1 MKTVITV
8 LLVLIGLSGFAFID
22 SFAIISPNSA
32 FTLEGS
38 GYAVTKNMIKTSEI
52 DLVLSTQKQTGSSVK
67 SSIEDGFIT
76 LDDKNFLITKL
87 EATTLHEGKYIRING
102 NVESDTDGKASI
114 KFFGRLIEESKN
126 ASIYGFTGRITIDDK
141 DYKIIYTAKLS
152 ELSKIKI
159 IPTESKTDEKITIH
173 IAKGSST
180 QGVGTYIDLAGARQ
194 QATETQS
201 PTDSLR
207 FRYFSQDRIS
217 IEPGTTITIVND
229 DTVSHSILSGSKN
242 NDRYVQYTADDRIS
256 TGEILPG
263 KSINITLDE
272 AGFYRL
278 YDPDYQW
285 MEIIA
290 YVFPNIENNVILGQ
304 GKNSGN

>member
-1 MKTVITV
+1 MKTITIV
-8 LLVLIGLSGFAFID
+8 LLVLLGLSGFTFID

-38 GYAVTKNMIKTSEI
+38 GYAVTKDTIKTSEI
-52 DLVLSTQKQTGSSVK
+52 DLALTTQKQTGSSVK

-76 LDDKNFLITKL
+76 LDDKNFLVTKL

-102 NVESDTDGKASI
+102 NVESDTDGKAAI

-126 ASIYGFTGRITIDDK
+126 ASIYGFTGKITIDDK

-152 ELSKIKI
+152 ELSKIKVT
-159 IPTESKTDEKITIH
+159 PTESKTDKKLVIH

-180 QGVGTYIDLAGARQ
+180 QGIGTYIDLAGVKQKAS
-194 QATETQS
+194 ETQS
-201 PTDSLR
+201 STDSLK

-217 IEPGTTITIVND
+217 IDPGTTITIVND
-229 DTVSHSILSGSKN
+229 DIVSHNILSGTKN
-242 NDRYVQYTADDRIS
+242 NDRYIQYTADGRIS

-263 KSINITLDE
+263 KLTNITLDE

-278 YDPDYQW
+278 YDPNYQW
-285 MEIIA
+285 MEITA
-290 YVFPNIENNVILGQ
+290 YVFPNIKDNVILGQ
-304 GKNSGN
+304 GKNLGN